1 VVAHEDDSILF
12 LSPALQQDIESN
24 RCVETIFVTAGD
36 DGQGTSY
43 WQHREAGAEAAY
55 AELAGVADDSWSTS
69 DAGIPGHAISLL
81 TLSAMPTVSL
91 AFMHLPDG
99 NTNGSGF
106 PADGMQSLQRLWQ
119 GDQTV
124 ISPVDG
130 SPTYTRQG
138 LIDTLTALFQEASA
152 DQISTQDFVGTYG
165 DGDHSDHHAVAYLTR
180 AAGQSYTTPHSLTS
194 YFGYTIS
201 HLPANLSAAETQA
214 KENAW
219 FAYAPFDHEV
229 CQSVSSCTASAYAN
243 WWAREY
249 VAARLQQ
256 PASGGASVADL
267 SPTSGPTGTATQIT
281 ASNFLPAHALTVT
294 VGSQTATITSGTTT
308 DSSGNATIAFT
319 IPSGLAAGAQAVVVS
334 DGTNTVTS
342 PTNFTVTSGGG
353 SQNVAPL
360 ATVTASSQTTSTG
373 QTAAKAVDGSTD
385 GYPGDYSREWATNGG
400 KAGSW
405 LNLAWASPQ
414 TLTSIVFYDRP
425 NSNDQITAA
434 TITFSDGSTLT
445 VPSLPNDGSA
455 LTLTF
460 PAKTT
465 TSLLLT
471 ITSVSSTT
479 QNIGL
484 AELQT
489 FTAS

>member
-1 VVAHEDDSILF
+1 
-12 LSPALQQDIESN
+12 
-24 RCVETIFVTAGD
+24 
-36 DGQGTSY
+36 
-43 WQHREAGAEAAY
+43 
-55 AELAGVADDSWSTS
+55 
-69 DAGIPGHAISLL
+69 
-81 TLSAMPTVSL
+81 
-91 AFMHLPDG
+91 
-99 NTNGSGF
+99 
-106 PADGMQSLQRLWQ
+106 
-119 GDQTV
+119 
-124 ISPVDG
+124 
-130 SPTYTRQG
+130 
-138 LIDTLTALFQEASA
+138 
-152 DQISTQDFVGTYG
+152 
-165 DGDHSDHHAVAYLTR
+165 
-180 AAGQSYTTPHSLTS
+180 LTS

-445 VPSLPNDGSA
+445 VPSLPNDGRA
-455 LTLTF
+455 LSLTF